1 MSWWPGLQG
10 EKLFK
15 PNYRAVIKQP
25 EKRRR
30 VHASLVSLVASI
42 LFLASNPVPSRA
54 QIETVENSTPSY
66 SWISHGRVDGHL
78 ALNYSP
84 AGAFSPDGTTL
95 AIANEG
101 KVVLL
106 NLREGGIRKVL
117 KLHVEGITDLDVQSA
132 NFLTPDRL
140 LILANGLVA
149 EKNNKMPPRSPELAF
164 QWDTMQDA
172 LSGKVDGLGNGGG
185 YQPPRYFPDI
195 RYVGLNKDNNFDLW
209 NPLTRHGGRIN
220 LPSLTQPA
228 NLYAYSPD
236 GHWMILAQ
244 VQGSSTADPTVVRLT
259 DHEFVDALRGHQ
271 GTVLSIAFSR
281 DSSRVATACEDG
293 KVRIWSVPDWKL
305 LQTLSGH
312 SGAVHWVEFSPDGNW
327 LVSAG
332 EDKTVRVWSVADGKA
347 AANLRESEAP
357 ILTAAFSPTGE
368 FIAATS
374 EKGVLMWERNKN

>member
-1 MSWWPGLQG
+1 MS
-10 EKLFK
+10 K
-15 PNYRAVIKQP
+15 PTIHAAIGQREI
-25 EKRRR
+25 RRR
-30 VHASLVSLVASI
+30 LLASFLSLVAGI
-42 LFLASNPVPSRA
+42 LFLASGPVPSKA
-54 QIETVENSTPSY
+54 QIESVENSNPSY
-66 SWISHGRVDGHL
+66 SWISHGRVEGHL

-84 AGAFSPDGTTL
+84 AGAFSPDGTLL

-117 KLHVEGITDLDVQSA
+117 KPHVEGITDLEIQSA
-132 NFLTPDRL
+132 NFLAPDRL
-140 LILANGLVA
+140 LIMANGLVA
-149 EKNNKMPPRSPELAF
+149 EKNNKMPPRTPDLAF
-164 QWDTMQDA
+164 QWDATQDS

-209 NPLTRHGGRIN
+209 NPLTGHGGRIN
-220 LPSLTQPA
+220 LPPLTQTA

-244 VQGSSTADPTVVRLT
+244 VQGSSTADPIVVRLM
-259 DHEFVDALRGHQ
+259 DHQFVNALGGHQ

-293 KVRIWSVPDWKL
+293 KVRIWSVPDWKI

-312 SGAVHWVEFSPDGNW
+312 FGPVHWIEFSPDGIW

-332 EDKTVRVWSVADGKA
+332 EDKSVRVWSAADGKA
-347 AANLRESEAP
+347 VADLRESEAP
-357 ILTAAFSPTGE
+357 ILTAAFSPNGE

-374 EKGVLMWERNKN
+374 EKGVLIWERSKN